1 MNANVSTT
9 VNGVRHDKQVPIRM
23 LLVDFLRD
31 QLALTGTHVGCT
43 YEGVCG
49 ACTVQIDGKA
59 VKSCMLL
66 AVQANGRQITTIEG
80 LAKNGAL
87 HPLQQA
93 FHEHHA
99 LQCGFCTAGI
109 LMSCADWLGRV
120 SEPSEDQVREMLSGH
135 LCRCTGYTPIVAAV
149 MDVARERAAKT
160 GAAHA

>member
-49 ACTVQIDGKA
+49 ACTVQMDGKA

-93 FHEHHA
+93 FNEHHA

-109 LMSCADWLGRV
+109 LMNAAEFL
-120 SEPSEDQVREMLSGH
+120 RENPTPTDDEIRQALVGN
-135 LCRCTGYTPIVAAV
+135 LCRCTGYAHIVDAIRDA
-149 MDVARERAAKT
+149 AAKLR
-160 GAAHA
+160 

>member
-31 QLALTGTHVGCT
+31 QLALTGTHVACT

-49 ACTVQIDGKA
+49 ACTVQMDGKA

-80 LAKNGAL
+80 LATNGAL

-93 FHEHHA
+93 FNEHHA

-109 LMSCADWLGRV
+109 LMNAAEFL
-120 SEPSEDQVREMLSGH
+120 RENPTPTDDEIRQALVGN
-135 LCRCTGYTPIVAAV
+135 LCRCTGYAHIVDAIRDA
-149 MDVARERAAKT
+149 AAKLR
-160 GAAHA
+160 